1 MLCMRS
7 PCVIDTRWQGTLLEL
22 NLAFLKYL
30 FFRDG
35 EINWERFENVIN
47 AGSGKSQC
55 CTSFHALSRSR
66 ATSLSILPITPPAW
80 AATGVEPILAAELK
94 PMSGCCAPTFG
105 TAGPRLPAGRAL
117 TPWGRAALPT
127 QSRSRAPR
135 TALPCASI
143 RTRQLQGRQGRARRN
158 PACMPESPT
167 RAEPPNYPRRAGR
180 EGAAFGTHATRRPRQ
195 HWLLTRLRDQP
206 PTQLLCVPFIAF
218 VRSRMR
224 GLGVGTCPREG
235 YPGL

>member
-105 TAGPRLPAGRAL
+105 TAGPRDSPSPEGRAL
-117 TPWGRAALPT
+117 TAPAPPAASPA
-127 QSRSRAPR
+127 QSR
-135 TALPCASI
+135 L
-143 RTRQLQGRQGRARRN
+143 AR
-158 PACMPESPT
+158 
-167 RAEPPNYPRRAGR
+167 
-180 EGAAFGTHATRRPRQ
+180 HA
-195 HWLLTRLRDQP
+195 
-206 PTQLLCVPFIAF
+206 
-218 VRSRMR
+218 
-224 GLGVGTCPREG
+224 
-235 YPGL
+235 